1 MAVLNQCNF
10 IGRLGKDPEVKMVGD
25 KKTVRFSIA
34 CSEKYKNKA
43 TGEQQEKTEWI
54 NCSAWDALAGVIEK
68 FVKKGSQV
76 YVSGKFTTRSWDDPA
91 TGQKK
96 YASEIVVRELQM
108 LDSKGSQGQQGDSA
122 YAHKGTEYQ
131 SSIPAASTATDDDCP
146 F

>member
-34 CSEKYKNKA
+34 CSEKYKNKT

-76 YVSGKFTTRSWDDPA
+76 YISGKFTTRSWDDPA

-96 YASEIVVRELQM
+96 FATEIVVRELQM
-108 LDSKGSQGQQGDSA
+108 LDSKGSQGQSGNAGFTPHIPDYKSTIPDSN
-122 YAHKGTEYQ
+122 GSDE
-131 SSIPAASTATDDDCP
+131 DCP

>member
-68 FVKKGSQV
+68 YVKKGSQV

-108 LDSKGSQGQQGDSA
+108 LDSKGNQGQSGNAGFTPHIPDYKSTIPDSN
-122 YAHKGTEYQ
+122 GSDE
-131 SSIPAASTATDDDCP
+131 DCP